1 MVAGLREFINSSKR
15 ELCSE
20 VIDHETVKMNRSKER
35 YAIKGVALSLIVML
49 LLPNAI
55 YVLFE
60 TSSLAPGFILASW
73 IVFWLN
79 IKQIRMLHT
88 KTFLWV
94 LAVCCVLMLNSL
106 YIYYIIGDV
115 RTLSAVAFIAVLL
128 TSPLLSSRLAKAE
141 WRELEKSL
149 MLLLHVL
156 AVLGWIGLV
165 YKFLIVGW
173 EQKIKYPFPFS
184 EPSFFAVCYGMFAV
198 GYSFVASRNFGLY
211 MVVNMILF
219 SFLFPSLTFL
229 LFVVIVIVVMIVRLQ
244 AIYFCWGVLIAPVVI
259 LGVGYYFISDVEYFS
274 SRLSFSGTENITTL
288 VWLQGWDLSYI
299 NLNATEWRGL
309 GFQML
314 GYEGTELSDISY
326 KLEDLTG
333 KFMNITS
340 GGFLAAKIISEFG
353 LVGVMLAIL
362 YILFL
367 VCLLIKVGSS
377 SSVSLKSDVTKKIMV
392 LQGLVFGYVVEFF
405 FRGYGYF
412 SPCLY
417 VSLAALMATWHI
429 KSESRDDQRFLPPNE
444 I

>member
-1 MVAGLREFINSSKR
+1 
-15 ELCSE
+15 
-20 VIDHETVKMNRSKER
+20 MNISKER
-35 YAIKGVALSLIVML
+35 YARKGVALSLIVML

-73 IVFWLN
+73 IVSWLN
-79 IKQIRMLHT
+79 IKQVSVLHT
-88 KTFLWV
+88 KAFLWI
-94 LAVCCVLMLNSL
+94 LAVCCVLILNSL
-106 YIYYIIGDV
+106 YVYYVTGNI
-115 RTLSAVAFIAVLL
+115 RTLSAMAFAAVLL

-141 WRELEKSL
+141 WGELEKSL
-149 MLLLHVL
+149 ILLLHIL
-156 AVLGWIGLV
+156 AMLGWVGLV
-165 YKFLIVGW
+165 YKLLVVGW

-184 EPSFFAVCYGMFAV
+184 EPSFFAVCYGMLAV
-198 GYSFVASRNFGLY
+198 GYSFVASRKFALY

-229 LFVVIVIVVMIVRLQ
+229 LFVVIVMVVMVARLQ
-244 AIYFCWGVLIAPVVI
+244 AVYLYWGVLVVPVIV
-259 LGVGYYFISDVEYFS
+259 LSVGYYFISDVEYFS
-274 SRLSFSGTENITTL
+274 SRLDFSDAENITTL

-314 GYEGTELSDISY
+314 GYEGTELSDVSY
-326 KLEDLTG
+326 KLEELTG

-353 LVGVMLAIL
+353 LVGVMLVIL

-367 VCLLIKVGSS
+367 VYLLIKVGSS
-377 SSVSLKSDVTKKIMV
+377 SSVSLKSDATKKVMV
-392 LQGLVFGYVVEFF
+392 FQGLAFGYVVEFF

-417 VSLAALMATWHI
+417 ISLAALMAIWHI
-429 KSESRDDQRFLPPNE
+429 KSKSRDDQQLLLSSE